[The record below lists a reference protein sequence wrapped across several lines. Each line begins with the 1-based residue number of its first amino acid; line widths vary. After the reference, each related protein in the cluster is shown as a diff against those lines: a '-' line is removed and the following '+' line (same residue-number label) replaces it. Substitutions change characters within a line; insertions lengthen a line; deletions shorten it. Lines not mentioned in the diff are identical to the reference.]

1 METVLASPPA
11 RAVEPRADDDLAARS
26 QDYERMRVALEWLG
40 RRWRSRPSLDEAAA
54 AAGLSPAHFQRI
66 FTRWAGVS
74 PKTFV
79 AALAHAEARR
89 ALEEGASVLDAAFD
103 AGLSGPSR

>member
-1 METVLASPPA
+1 MMNQAVSRVEDPTADPPA
-11 RAVEPRADDDLAARS
+11 DLAARAE
-26 QDYERMRVALEWLG
+26 DYRRMERALDWLA
-40 RRWRSRPSLDEAAA
+40 RRWRDRPALEEAAD
-54 AAGLSPAHFQRI
+54 AAGLSPHHFQRV

-79 AALAHAEARR
+79 AALAHAAARERLEA
-89 ALEEGASVLDAAFD
+89 GASVLDAAFD